1 MESDMRGPLRY
12 ARGRS
17 CREIG
22 ADLLRA
28 FFSTEIRAWQ
38 GEEPLWKVF
47 WVYGVLASVGL
58 ALFYLLAMDQKR
70 VVMQQT
76 LLIAIAAYTVWILV
90 AIWRCAENSRWGPLA
105 RGLTVA
111 WAGNTILLLAFLQ
124 VDLLAAYVGR

>member
-1 MESDMRGPLRY
+1 MRGPLRY

-47 WVYGVLASVGL
+47 WVYGVLARQLEPV
-58 ALFYLLAMDQKR
+58 AMDQKR